1 MSYQVLA
8 RKWRPRSF
16 REMVGQAHV
25 LKALINALDNQRL
38 HHAYLFTGTRGVGKT
53 TIARIIA
60 KCLNCE
66 TGITSTPCG
75 TCSVCREIDEGR
87 FVDLIEIDAASRTKV
102 EDTRELLDNV
112 QYAPSRGRFKVY
124 LIDEVHMLSTHS
136 FNALLKTL
144 EEPPPYVKFIL
155 ATTDP
160 QKLPATILSRCLQFS
175 LKNMSPERVVEHLSH
190 VLAGENVPFEPDA
203 LWLLGRAAD
212 GSMRDAMSLTDQA
225 IAFGEGKV
233 LAADVR
239 AMLGSL
245 DHGQVYG
252 VLQALL
258 EGDARALLEAVRNL
272 AEQGPDWA
280 GVLAEMLN
288 VLHRV
293 AIAQALPEAVDNGQ
307 GDRERVLALAS
318 ALPAE
323 DVQFYYQMGLIGR
336 RDLPLAPD
344 PRGGFEMVLLRM
356 LAFRP
361 ADTDE
366 APKPVLKPA
375 GISQAT
381 ADPATPVAAPAVAVA
396 PPVTVAADPVVPAV
410 APQAQEPATVE
421 AAPQPV
427 VEPVVVAEPVPVAE
441 PEPEP
446 EPQTEAEAEEV
457 LDLPWEAPATA
468 VAPVVAEP
476 AAAPVTLVAP
486 QQAAPAHDLEPP
498 FDPSAYASV
507 GMDRDD
513 EPPLDEDYYGGE
525 SDPVG
530 FSYLDELAEHIQE
543 ETPKPLAEPLPA
555 AKPATGLALQWL
567 ELFPQ
572 LPVSGMTGNIAANCT
587 LIAADG
593 DDWLLHLDPGQGALF
608 NATQQRRLNE
618 ALNQHLGR
626 TLNLRI
632 ELILPEQETPAQAAA
647 RKRAERQQ
655 DAVTSIEQDPLIQQM
670 IKLFGAKVRQDTIEP
685 VEALANQGQ

>member
-16 REMVGQAHV
+16 REMVGQTHV
-25 LKALINALDNQRL
+25 LKALINALDSQRL

-124 LIDEVHMLSTHS
+124 LIDEVHMLSSHS

-175 LKNMSPERVVEHLSH
+175 LKNMTPERVVEHLTH
-190 VLAGENVPFEPDA
+190 VLGVENVPFEDDA

-239 AMLGSL
+239 AMLGTL
-245 DHGQVYG
+245 DHGQVFD
-252 VLQALL
+252 VLHALI
-258 EGDARALLEAVRNL
+258 EGDAKALLEAVRHL
-272 AEQGPDWA
+272 SEQGPDWN
-280 GVLAEMLN
+280 GVLSEILN

-293 AIAQALPEAVDNGQ
+293 AIAQALPEAVDNGH
-307 GDRERVLALAS
+307 GDRDRVLALAQ

-361 ADTDE
+361 ADSAD
-366 APKPVLKPA
+366 APRQPLKPV

-381 ADPATPVAAPAVAVA
+381 ADSAKPVAGAAVVAPVAVA
-396 PPVTVAADPVVPAV
+396 PPAVT
-410 APQAQEPATVE
+410 
-421 AAPQPV
+421 
-427 VEPVVVAEPVPVAE
+427 EPVVAAPEAEPEALIEAE
-441 PEPEP
+441 PEPQIAP
-446 EPQTEAEAEEV
+446 V
-457 LDLPWEAPATA
+457 VDLPWNDPVEAPVEPEQQPA
-468 VAPVVAEP
+468 VEPVLDTTGEQPELTPMPAPTPDSVVLDAPEWVSAPVPEPTVAQVE
-476 AAAPVTLVAP
+476 AATPGI
-486 QQAAPAHDLEPP
+486 DL
-498 FDPSAYASV
+498 
-507 GMDRDD
+507 DD
-513 EPPLDEDYYGGE
+513 EPPLDEDYIEPDMDSAY
-525 SDPVG
+525 
-530 FSYLDELAEHIQE
+530 SYLDELASEH
-543 ETPKPLAEPLPA
+543 TAEPAPEPEVEPA
-555 AKPATGLALQWL
+555 AAPATGLALQWL
-567 ELFPQ
+567 ELFPK
-572 LPVSGMTGNIAANCT
+572 LPISGMTGSIAANCT
-587 LIAADG
+587 LIAIDG
-593 DDWLLHLDPGQGALF
+593 DHWLLHLDPAHSALF
-608 NATQQRRLNE
+608 NATQQRRLND
-618 ALNQHLGR
+618 ALNQYHGR
-626 TLNLRI
+626 TLTIAI
-632 ELILPEQETPAQAAA
+632 ELIKPEQETPAQAAT
-647 RKRAERQQ
+647 RRRLNRQRDAE
-655 DAVTSIEQDPLIQQM
+655 ASIQADPLIQQM
-670 IKLFGAKVRQDTIEP
+670 MQQFGAVVRHDTIEP
-685 VEALANQGQ
+685 VEAPAPQAS